1 MKHINPPAPTSS
13 PRIRISPAFLLLLP
27 LLLLLSPSLW
37 AYPVPDT
44 GQTESYTTTFGED
57 SDYLINPPSYTKLGA
72 SGNDLP
78 DSATEWFMVRDN
90 VTGLIWEVKQNQD
103 DVPNYGDHHD
113 ADNTY
118 TWYDGNPDTNGG
130 NAGTPGDGT
139 DTEDFVNALNAQW
152 YGGHNDWRLPTIRE
166 LATVAN
172 LGTFDPA
179 VDTTYFPNTVSSYYW
194 SSTTN
199 AYKTGDA
206 WLIYFY
212 NGGGYYHYKSSAY
225 YVRAVRG
232 GQTGSLG
239 HLVINGDGTVS
250 DAFTGLMWQQT
261 GTESEMTWEAAVS
274 YGEGLSLAGYADWR
288 LPNLKELR
296 SIVDYSVYSPATDA
310 TSFPNTVS
318 SYYWSSTTYAYKTGD
333 AWLIYFY
340 LGYGNRSNKSNAY
353 YVRAVRGG
361 QARSL
366 GHLVISSPVQG
377 SIWNAGSIMPI
388 RWDTAGISGNVK
400 ISISSQGGKTGTFQS
415 IIESTP
421 NNGSYDWTV
430 DAGTSVNYALRVEPL
445 SDSAKGTTQSLFTIN
460 NFSRK
465 AIIVAGGGDYETN
478 TLWDATRLCASYAY
492 TALNVQG
499 YGKSNLYYLSSERDL
514 DLDND
519 GVSEVSGDATNA
531 DLEYAIK
538 TWAADGDNLM
548 VYLVGHGGDGAFRMG
563 ENELLNASDLDR
575 WLDDVQKTLPGFV
588 VVLYDACSSGSFV
601 PALTPVAGKERVV
614 AASAAADEEAVFQ
627 GDGGLSFGYQF
638 FSFLF
643 GGGSFYESFVHGK
656 KSIEGTLGGRQNPQ
670 LEGNGDGVGNQKG
683 DRQIAE
689 SIKLGDEN
697 KTANDIPVIGS
708 ISPTKVLSE
717 GETGAVIYVDGVL
730 DANGIGEVFAVIR
743 PPAGGT
749 PGEPVMDLPTVIF
762 SSLGDGRYE
771 GSYHDFTA
779 PGSYNIAVFARDSKG
794 ALSLPRQTTVTKE
807 GGCLTVN
814 ADLSIDVPCVDYKGS
829 IYGFTLKYYDK
840 PNDDGLYWRLDN
852 DTLATGTGSDCMAVG
867 ADLSIPLSCA
877 EYGGKQYG
885 FTLLFHSPTSDDP
898 PGLYWQLDMSTLVG
912 K

>member
-1 MKHINPPAPTSS
+1 MKHMNLSVPTPS
-13 PRIRISPAFLLLLP
+13 PRTRISLALLLP

-57 SDYLINPPSYTKLGA
+57 SDYLINPPSFTKLGA

-78 DSATEWFMVRDN
+78 DSATEWYMVRDN

-139 DTEDFVNALNAQW
+139 DTEDFINALNAQW
-152 YGGHNDWRLPTIRE
+152 YGGHNDWRLPTIKE
-166 LATVAN
+166 LSLIVN
-172 LGTFDPA
+172 LGTYKPA
-179 VDTTYFPNTVSSYYW
+179 IDAAYFPNTVSSYYW
-194 SSTTN
+194 SSTTH
-199 AYKTGDA
+199 AYDTGGA
-206 WLIYFY
+206 WDVNFY
-212 NGGGYYHYKSSAY
+212 YGSDYGNNKSNAY

-232 GQTGSLG
+232 GQARSLG
-239 HLVINGDGTVS
+239 HLVINSDGTVT
-250 DAFTGLMWQQT
+250 DASTGLMWQQT
-261 GTESEMTWEAAVS
+261 GTATGMNWETAVA
-274 YGEGLSLAGYADWR
+274 YCEGLSLAGYADWR
-288 LPNLKELR
+288 FPNRKELR
-296 SIVDYSVYSPATDA
+296 SIVDYSVYNPATNV

-318 SYYWSSTTYAYKTGD
+318 SNYWSSTTAAGNTGF
-333 AWLIYFY
+333 AWGVSFY
-340 LGYGNRSNKSNAY
+340 RGSDNSSKKSNAY

-377 SIWNAGSIMPI
+377 SIWNAGATMPI
-388 RWDTAGISGNVK
+388 RWETSGVSGNVK

-430 DAGTSVNYALRVEPL
+430 DAGTSVNYALTVEPL
-445 SDSAKGTTQSLFTIN
+445 SDPAKGTTQSLFTIN

-478 TLWDATRLCASYAY
+478 SLWDATRLCASYAY

-519 GVSEVSGDATNA
+519 GIPEVRADATNA
-531 DLEYAIK
+531 DLENAVK
-538 TWAADGDNLM
+538 TWAVDGDNLV

-575 WLDDVQKTLPGFV
+575 WLDDLQKTLPGFV
-588 VVLYDACSSGSFV
+588 VVLYDACYSGSFV
-601 PALTPVAGKERVV
+601 PALTPDAGKQRVV
-614 AASAAADEEAVFQ
+614 MSSASSDEEAVFQ
-627 GDGGLSFGYQF
+627 ADGQLSFGYQF

-643 GGGSFYESFVHGK
+643 GGGSFYGSFVQGK

-670 LEGNGDGVGNQKG
+670 LDGNANGIGNEKSDQEAA
-683 DRQIAE
+683 R
-689 SIKLGDEN
+689 SIKVGDEN
-697 KTANDIPVIGS
+697 KTANDIPVIGG
-708 ISPTKVLSE
+708 ISPAKVLSE

-794 ALSLPRQTTVTKE
+794 ALSLPRQTSVTKE

-829 IYGFTLKYYDK
+829 LYGFTLKYYDK

-852 DTLATGTGSDCMAVG
+852 DTLATGAGSDCMAVG

-885 FTLLFHSPTSDDP
+885 FTLLFYPPASDEP